1 MSLSHASRAL
11 LERMRPDYRA
21 RNGGRNSPGCH
32 LRWPVGLARRRVG
45 PKSAVQVEVIHRP
58 CAERAHAALER
69 SGTLGALRRVIE
81 RGFADERRAKPQ

>member
-1 MSLSHASRAL
+1 M
-11 LERMRPDYRA
+11 
-21 RNGGRNSPGCH
+21 
-32 LRWPVGLARRRVG
+32 
-45 PKSAVQVEVIHRP
+45 IHQP